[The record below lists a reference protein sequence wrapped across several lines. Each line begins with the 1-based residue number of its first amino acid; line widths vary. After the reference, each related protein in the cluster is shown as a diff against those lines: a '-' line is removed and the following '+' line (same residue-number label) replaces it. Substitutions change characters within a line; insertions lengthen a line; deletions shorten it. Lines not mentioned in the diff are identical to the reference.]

1 MQSNSDKQGYN
12 QQDNSYNFEGAYQ
25 SYQGTPPPPPYS
37 VNLQQTLDGTAHT
50 TSNKSDFDRTPLYQQ
65 QSAAITSVNR
75 PFWNNN
81 LRVPIAT
88 NLRNFL
94 IISGFFYAL
103 WGTIA
108 FSLQTAIVVNSY
120 STYYNG
126 FWTGIFFIVAGIL
139 MTIIG
144 FQSSYPILRLLRF
157 YIVNLTLCA
166 FAFSF
171 SMINYAISTRCTSR
185 TSRYCDDNLASNL
198 KFMLMITFNIGLIH
212 TVVNM
217 IVISKEHKKMLTQ
230 FSSNILI

>member
-1 MQSNSDKQGYN
+1 MQSNSNEQGYN
-12 QQDNSYNFEGAYQ
+12 QQDNNYYFEGVYQ
-25 SYQGTPPPPPYS
+25 SYEGTPPPPYS
-37 VNLQQTLDGTAHT
+37 VNPQQTVNGTAYT
-50 TSNKSDFDRTPLYQQ
+50 TSNKSDFGQTPLYQQ
-65 QSAAITSVNR
+65 QSTATTPVNR

-81 LRVPIAT
+81 LRVPIT
-88 NLRNFL
+88 KNLRIFL

-103 WGTIA
+103 WGIIE

-144 FQSSYPILRLLRF
+144 FQSSYPILRLVRF

-166 FAFSF
+166 LAFSF

-185 TSRYCDDNLASNL
+185 TSRYCDDNLSSNL
-198 KFMLMITFNIGLIH
+198 KCMLMITFSIGLMH

-217 IVISKEHKKMLTQ
+217 IVISKEHKRILAQ